1 MLEITV
7 LAIGYDENGAIFE
20 VRTLPTYEDEI
31 DQLIHTI
38 ECTFHRKKAVKTI
51 EVKLDLACKVTASSV
66 EGLGQLKELLMKKF
80 ESLKAK

>member
-38 ECTFHRKKAVKTI
+38 GCTFHRRETVKTI
-51 EVKLDLACKVTASSV
+51 EVKLDVACQITASSV
-66 EGLGQLKELLMKKF
+66 EGIGQLKELLTKKF
-80 ESLKAK
+80 ESLKVK